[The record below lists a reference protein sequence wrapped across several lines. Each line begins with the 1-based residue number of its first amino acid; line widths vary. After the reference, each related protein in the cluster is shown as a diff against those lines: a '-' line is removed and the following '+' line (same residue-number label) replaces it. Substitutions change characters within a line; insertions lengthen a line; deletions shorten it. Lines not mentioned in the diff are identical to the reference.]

1 LRPSTTLQRLR
12 AAASLRGRHLLLFD
26 LLMTASA
33 FLLSLALRFDAP
45 SSQFDSYVAAYF
57 WVVPLL
63 LAIRTGTYLGLG
75 LYQRA
80 WQFASVD
87 ELIALVTGAVA
98 SSAICYSLVLML
110 AILHMLNS
118 LPPFPRSIP
127 VIDTLLVIAFTGA
140 GRFSLR
146 IVGARRL
153 GSKERSQLER
163 ALIVGGGSAAMAVLR
178 ELRSGDELPL
188 RPVGVLADDLLI
200 RQRLMGVPVVGRTSE
215 LEAIVLR
222 ESVSVVLLALPSA
235 RGKTL
240 RELVRAAERAGA
252 RCLTVPSMAEVAAG
266 RVTLNA
272 LREIDVEDLLRRAPA
287 KIDMSS
293 IAGAFKG
300 STVLIT
306 GAGGSIGSELARQLA
321 LAGPRELIL
330 AGHGENSIHDMLQTL
345 PRGPHDYLVTPVII
359 DVRDASRI
367 ELLIAQSRPDVVFH
381 AAAHKHVGFME
392 SFPQEA
398 IETNIAGT
406 LNVLM
411 SSSRHGVGRFV
422 LISSDKAVNPK
433 SVMGATKRV
442 AELIVSSVA
451 ARTKSRFVSVRFGNV
466 LSSRGSVVPLF
477 RQQLARGGPIT
488 VTDPDVSRFF
498 MTIPEAVQLVLQASV
513 TARAGDTFV
522 LDMGDPVRIVDLARD
537 LAELHGLEIGK
548 DIEIEFVGLRPG
560 EKLIEE
566 LCFDYERLLPTDHE
580 AILRVGNGWAAP
592 RDILDRV
599 TEIVQMS
606 RRDDRAAMIA
616 ALCDLVPEF
625 RPADVGADQSTSR

>member
-1 LRPSTTLQRLR
+1 LSSLTLLRRLR
-12 AAASLRGRHLLLFD
+12 SAASLRGRHLLLFD
-26 LLMTASA
+26 LLATVSA

-45 SSQFDSYVAAYF
+45 SSQFENYVAAYF
-57 WVVPLL
+57 WIVPLL
-63 LAIRTGTYLGLG
+63 FAVRIGTYLVLG

-87 ELIALVTGAVA
+87 ELVALVIGGLA
-98 SSAICYSLVLML
+98 SSAICYSFVWAL
-110 AILHMLNS
+110 AELRLLSS

-127 VIDTLLVIAFTGA
+127 VIDTLLLIAFTGA

-153 GSKERSQLER
+153 GSKERNHLER
-163 ALIVGGGSAAMAVLR
+163 AVVVGGGSAAIAVLR
-178 ELRSGDELPL
+178 ELRSSDELPFHA
-188 RPVGVLADDLLI
+188 VGVLADDLPLH
-200 RQRLMGVPVVGRTSE
+200 QRLMGVAVIGRANE
-215 LEAIVLR
+215 LEEIVAR
-222 ESVSVVLLALPSA
+222 EAVSVVLLALPSA
-235 RGKTL
+235 RGKAL

-293 IAGAFKG
+293 VVGAFKN

-306 GAGGSIGSELARQLA
+306 GAGGSIGAELARQLA
-321 LAGPRELIL
+321 LAGPRHLIL

-345 PRGPHDYLVTPVII
+345 PPAKDERTVSPVIV
-359 DVRDASRI
+359 DVRDADRI
-367 ELLIAQSRPDVVFH
+367 ERLIAEFKPGVVFH

-398 IETNIAGT
+398 IETNIVGT
-406 LNVLM
+406 LNVVM

-422 LISSDKAVNPK
+422 LISSDKAVNPR

-442 AELIVSSVA
+442 AELIVSAVA
-451 ARTKSRFVSVRFGNV
+451 ASAQVRYVSVRFGNV

-488 VTDPDVSRFF
+488 VTDPEVSRFF

-513 TARAGDTFV
+513 MARPGDTFV

-537 LAELHGLEIGK
+537 LAELHGLEVGK
-548 DIEIEFVGLRPG
+548 DIEIEFVGLKPG
-560 EKLIEE
+560 EKLTED
-566 LCFDYERLLPTDHE
+566 LFFRHERPLPTDHE
-580 AILRVGNGWAAP
+580 AILRVGDGWAAP
-592 RDILDRV
+592 ADIFDKVAAMLAPTR
-599 TEIVQMS
+599 QN
-606 RRDDRAAMIA
+606 DRAAIIA
-616 ALCDLVPEF
+616 ALCDLVPEY
-625 RPADVGADQSTSR
+625 RPAEREARESARE